1 MWNPIS
7 KLLVYY
13 QYYNYGTRQHLDF
26 HSPSANLK
34 KFQTGV
40 RYMSVK
46 IYNSLPIYI
55 KNESNNT
62 KKFESLLKKFLLE
75 NSFYS
80 LEEFYNF
87 A

>member
-1 MWNPIS
+1 LSTNNDTH
-7 KLLVYY
+7 
-13 QYYNYGTRQHLDF
+13 NYGTRQHLDF
-26 HSPSANLK
+26 HYPSANLK
-34 KFQTGV
+34 KFQTV
-40 RYMSVK
+40 VHYMSVK

-55 KNESNNT
+55 KNEINNR

>member
-1 MWNPIS
+1 MLSNPHEFVSEVGIS
-7 KLLVYY
+7 L
-13 QYYNYGTRQHLDF
+13 NY
-26 HSPSANLK
+26 PSANLK

-40 RYMSVK
+40 HYMSVK
-46 IYNSLPIYI
+46 IYNSLPTYI

-62 KKFESLLKKFLLE
+62 KKFESLQKKFLLE